1 MASTAAP
8 TPTPFPKS
16 VLFSSIIDNE
26 SPPKRAV
33 KTRKWLMTINFAKP
47 QTERDALFVQNWIET
62 KFKNSIYCDP
72 SLATGTPLCEKIR
85 MMLYVENRG
94 RYKAE
99 KAARKLANAAR
110 NAEKLA
116 EHQATMRRAAQKRRD
131 KEAVQIA
138 KATAAHNGDANAG
151 LRAWNAKIQKD
162 QAVAKVKRAEKAT
175 RDCSKTAD
183 FTK

>member
-1 MASTAAP
+1 MRPPCSRPHGAPRASQGTKARA
-8 TPTPFPKS
+8 
-16 VLFSSIIDNE
+16 
-26 SPPKRAV
+26 PKRAV

-99 KAARKLANAAR
+99 KAARKDTKDLSTAPPDEAVRRELLAHALLGRGLLRGPETSGCLHRAVGVG
-110 NAEKLA
+110 
-116 EHQATMRRAAQKRRD
+116 MSGRRAP
-131 KEAVQIA
+131 
-138 KATAAHNGDANAG
+138 
-151 LRAWNAKIQKD
+151 
-162 QAVAKVKRAEKAT
+162 
-175 RDCSKTAD
+175 C
-183 FTK
+183 